1 MYAVVPGEYPC
12 GPIVAGLV
20 MEKFQFHYSVSY
32 LHLWNTKTGNIRQLE
47 KNYRGIEEQ
56 NNR

>member
-12 GPIVAGLV
+12 GPIVTGPV

-32 LHLWNTKTGNIRQLE
+32 LRLQNAKAGNIRQLE
-47 KNYRGIEEQ
+47 KNIQGNKKIE
-56 NNR
+56 

>member
-20 MEKFQFHYSVSY
+20 MAKFKFHYSVSY
-32 LHLWNTKTGNIRQLE
+32 LHLWHTNTGNLRQPE
-47 KNYRGIEEQ
+47 KNSSGIEEQ